1 MSQPN
6 QYSPVKR
13 PEPGDVQ
20 ALYDAGYGR
29 NEIARR
35 LQVSSR
41 QVDYVAKEL
50 GITFD
55 QDLTGDAVAARVSRA
70 NEQRIELSDKLRRIA
85 ALELDGI
92 TSDQFDP
99 NERKAMMTTAAIA
112 VQRDLEIAK
121 YIDEKFPNDPNKTEA
136 IDKLN
141 EFFGLLRGTNSKPTP
156 EVSE

>member
-1 MSQPN
+1 MTQPN
-6 QYSPVKR
+6 QYSAVKR

-35 LQVSSR
+35 LQVSPR
-41 QVDYVAKEL
+41 QVDHVAKDL
-50 GITFD
+50 GLAFN
-55 QDLTGDAVAARVSRA
+55 QDLTSDAVAARVSRA
-70 NEQRIELSDKLRRIA
+70 NEQRIELSEKLRRIA

-92 TSDQFDP
+92 TSEQFDP

-121 YIDEKFPNDPNKTEA
+121 YLDERFPEDTGTPEA
-136 IDKLN
+136 LDMLAD
-141 EFFGLLRGTNSKPTP
+141 FFGQIRGGTA
-156 EVSE
+156 

>member
-1 MSQPN
+1 MTHPN
-6 QYSPVKR
+6 QYSAVKR

-35 LQVSSR
+35 LQVSPR
-41 QVDYVAKEL
+41 QVDRVAKDLGLAFNQEL
-50 GITFD
+50 TS
-55 QDLTGDAVAARVSRA
+55 DAVAARVSRA
-70 NEQRIELSDKLRRIA
+70 NEQRIELSEKLRRIA

-92 TSDQFDP
+92 TSEQFDP

-121 YIDEKFPNDPNKTEA
+121 YLDERFPEDTGTPEA
-136 IDKLN
+136 LDMLAD
-141 EFFGLLRGTNSKPTP
+141 FFGQIRGGTA
-156 EVSE
+156 